1 MTTKK
6 VLTTKTMASIAILS
20 VIAFILMYFDFPIA
34 FLAPPFYKIDFS
46 EVAVLVGGFA
56 FGPVVAAII
65 EGLKIVLYMLFKPTS
80 TAFVGEFANFVIGCS
95 FVVPASAIY
104 VRNKN
109 KKNAVIGLV
118 VGGVAMTIVGVVLNY
133 FVLLPAYSFFYHM
146 DIESIIGMGQQIV
159 PFIKDKLT
167 FVLFA
172 TTPFNLFKAVAVSI
186 LTIMLYKHI
195 SPLLKK

>member
-56 FGPVVAAII
+56 FGPIVAAMI
-65 EGLKIVLYMLFKPTS
+65 EGLKIVLYMMFKPTS
-80 TAFVGEFANFVIGCS
+80 TAFVGEFANFVIGCA

-104 VRNKN
+104 FKNKT
-109 KKNAVIGLV
+109 KKNAVVGLV
-118 VGGVAMTIVGVVLNY
+118 VGGISMTVIGVLMNY
-133 FVLLPAYSFFYHM
+133 FVLLPAYSYFYHLEL
-146 DIESIIGMGQQIV
+146 DVIIGMGQQIV

-167 FVLFA
+167 FVLLA
-172 TTPFNLFKAVAVSI
+172 TTPFNLFKATTVSI
-186 LTIMLYKHI
+186 LTLLLYKHI